1 MKNFIL
7 ILLLIGT
14 LNACSKEEAESTDKW
29 KLTEQLMDPGD
40 GSGVFIAVV
49 SDRTI
54 EFFEDSTIVSNGNLC
69 NLDISANQETTG
81 TYSETDGYIYPD
93 DCMLIDFKISYEISG
108 DELILSYFCIE
119 PCRHKYLKIE

>member
-7 ILLLIGT
+7 LVLLIGT
-14 LNACSKEEAESTDKW
+14 LNACSKEESEPTNKW
-29 KLTEQLMDPGD
+29 KLIEQLSDPGD
-40 GSGVFIAVV
+40 GSGIFMPVV

-54 EFFEDSTIVSNGNLC
+54 EFLDDSTIVSNGNLC

-93 DCMLIDFKISYEISG
+93 GCMVIDFKISYEISG

-119 PCRHKYLKIE
+119 PCRHKYLKID